1 MNQRTFSFPQII
13 NRISGKIELSSN
25 TQSINECL
33 GILLRTRPGE
43 MLGDP
48 DWGCYLIDRVFGY
61 RGVVL
66 AELIKEDIL
75 DAVQKYEPRI
85 TMTTDDITIVNNIP
99 QHGKRHIQH
108 RENEFR
114 QKKIIPYMIPKT
126 TKNAVAAI
134 ITGLTYFST

>member
-1 MNQRTFSFPQII
+1 MNQKTFSFPQII
-13 NRISGKIELSSN
+13 NRISGKIELSSDV
-25 TQSINECL
+25 QSINECL

-85 TMTTDDITIVNNIP
+85 TMTTDDIVIVNNINSVEIYLQYTIKETGEINNYNMEITP
-99 QHGKRHIQH
+99 NDNP
-108 RENEFR
+108 E
-114 QKKIIPYMIPKT
+114 KI
-126 TKNAVAAI
+126 
-134 ITGLTYFST
+134 

>member
-85 TMTTDDITIVNNIP
+85 TMTTDDITIVNNVNNVEIYLQYTIKETGEINSYNMEITP
-99 QHGKRHIQH
+99 
-108 RENEFR
+108 NDNPD
-114 QKKIIPYMIPKT
+114 KI
-126 TKNAVAAI
+126 
-134 ITGLTYFST
+134 

>member
-85 TMTTDDITIVNNIP
+85 TMTTDDITIVNNINNIEIYLQYIIKETGEINKYNMEITP
-99 QHGKRHIQH
+99 NDNP
-108 RENEFR
+108 E
-114 QKKIIPYMIPKT
+114 KI
-126 TKNAVAAI
+126 
-134 ITGLTYFST
+134 

>member
-85 TMTTDDITIVNNIP
+85 TMTTDDITIVNNINNIEIYLQYTIKETGEINNYNMEITP
-99 QHGKRHIQH
+99 NDNP
-108 RENEFR
+108 E
-114 QKKIIPYMIPKT
+114 KI
-126 TKNAVAAI
+126 
-134 ITGLTYFST
+134 

>member
-85 TMTTDDITIVNNIP
+85 IMTTDDITIVNNINNIEIYLQYTIKETGEINNYNMEITP
-99 QHGKRHIQH
+99 NDNP
-108 RENEFR
+108 E
-114 QKKIIPYMIPKT
+114 KI
-126 TKNAVAAI
+126 
-134 ITGLTYFST
+134 

>member
-61 RGVVL
+61 RGIVL
-66 AELIKEDIL
+66 AELLKEDIL

-85 TMTTDDITIVNNIP
+85 TMTTDDITIVNNVNNVEIYLQYTIKETGEINNYNMEITP
-99 QHGKRHIQH
+99 
-108 RENEFR
+108 NDNPD
-114 QKKIIPYMIPKT
+114 KI
-126 TKNAVAAI
+126 
-134 ITGLTYFST
+134 